1 MKALTKINFI
11 DYKPDDYNKTIC
23 IIKTA
28 STFEFISICIV
39 LTKTL
44 L

>member
-11 DYKPDDYNKTIC
+11 DNKPDDHNKTIC
-23 IIKTA
+23 IIKSS
-28 STFEFISICIV
+28 STFEFISIRIV